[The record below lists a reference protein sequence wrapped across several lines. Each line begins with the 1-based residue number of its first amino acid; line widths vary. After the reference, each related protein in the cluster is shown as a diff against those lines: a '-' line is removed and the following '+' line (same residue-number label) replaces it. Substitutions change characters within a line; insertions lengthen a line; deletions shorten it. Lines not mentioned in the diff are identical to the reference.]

1 MSQVMDFKQFMEL
14 VKHIEKDHSVH
25 SYAGIKGKTIKYIR
39 PTFDMR
45 GCDVF
50 SVVLQGYG
58 WVEHLHCTNEC
69 KDLPDS
75 LFDRCMAFLD
85 E

>member
-14 VKHIEKDHSVH
+14 VKHIEKDHSMCSV
-25 SYAGIKGKTIKYIR
+25 GRNGKTIKYIN
-39 PTFDMR
+39 PVFDMR

-50 SVVLQGYG
+50 SVTFRGYG
-58 WVEHLHCTNEC
+58 WEHNLNCTNENR
-69 KDLPDS
+69 DLPDS

-85 E
+85 EA

>member
-14 VKHIEKDHSVH
+14 VEHIEKDHSVC
-25 SYAGIKGKTIKYIR
+25 SVGKKGKTIKYIN
-39 PTFDMR
+39 PVFDMR
-45 GCDVF
+45 NCSVF
-50 SVVLQGYG
+50 AVTFRGFG
-58 WVEHLHCTNEC
+58 WEHSLNCINANRLLT
-69 KDLPDS
+69 DS